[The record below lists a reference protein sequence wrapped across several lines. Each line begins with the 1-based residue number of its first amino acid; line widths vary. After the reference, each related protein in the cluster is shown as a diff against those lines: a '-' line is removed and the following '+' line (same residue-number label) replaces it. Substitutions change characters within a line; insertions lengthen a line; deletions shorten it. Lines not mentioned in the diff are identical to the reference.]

1 MGLLADWMSGGSN
14 KPPAAE
20 RTKIGRDRLREALV
34 NAVPKVWNF
43 AVDGHELGEEMLF
56 LEVLNARFIGP
67 ALPLGPSSALGDQLL
82 DVVYLL
88 PEKRSEMLS
97 WLDNPEGTSPPVVVR
112 QGRKVIVQ
120 WNGGHLHIDD
130 RVQPTPERPAQVK
143 IKLMPTSLR
152 VCAPNSGTKCTY
164 SHIAEPLCAN
174 IFGGQMAVSHDCL
187 SVDRDY
193 YLPRPT
199 LGRDRGAS

>member
-1 MGLLADWMSGGSN
+1 MSGGSN

-43 AVDGHELGEEMLF
+43 SVDGHKLGEEVLF
-56 LEVLNARFIGP
+56 LEVLNTRFIGA
-67 ALPLGPSSALGDQLL
+67 ALPLGPSSAPGDQLL

-97 WLDNPEGTSPPVVVR
+97 WLDSPEGNPPPVVIR

-143 IKLMPTSLR
+143 IKLEPTSLR
-152 VCAPNSGTKCTY
+152 VCAPTP
-164 SHIAEPLCAN
+164 EPSR
-174 IFGGQMAVSHDCL
+174 ID
-187 SVDRDY
+187 
-193 YLPRPT
+193 
-199 LGRDRGAS
+199 

>member
-1 MGLLADWMSGGSN
+1 LGRRRFVEGIGVGLLADWMSGGSN

-20 RTKIGRDRLREALV
+20 RTKIGRDRLREALA

-43 AVDGHELGEEMLF
+43 SVDGHKLGEEVLF

-97 WLDNPEGTSPPVVVR
+97 WLESPEGNPPPVVVR

-130 RVQPTPERPAQVK
+130 RVQPTPEQPAQVK
-143 IKLMPTSLR
+143 IKLEPTSLR
-152 VCAPNSGTKCTY
+152 ICAPTP
-164 SHIAEPLCAN
+164 EPSAP
-174 IFGGQMAVSHDCL
+174 A
-187 SVDRDY
+187 R
-193 YLPRPT
+193 T
-199 LGRDRGAS
+199 